1 MPASHFRVY
10 CKANEMIRA
19 QLFSVLFQ
27 NALQEFRLV
36 SLGDSNREIY
46 VKAGFPEAGLN

>member
-1 MPASHFRVY
+1 MAASHFRVY

-46 VKAGFPEAGLN
+46 VKVGFPEAGLN